1 MSSFMRGK
9 WRRPHDGWHVVV
21 GTWSEEMN
29 GHSTTDKLVHGQTT
43 CEAETG
49 ERNVEVAASQTNA
62 RGARQISK
70 VHPKGGGRG
79 GPLRSRSPR
88 MAMQPRGLGTVLALA
103 GDVTGEHGSEG
114 PVHDETVQHRELHT
128 QGPGPC
134 RLPCRQ
140 LPDSGLG
147 TGHTAPVD
155 PAHSLGIFGKQGR
168 QQHLIYADVQV
179 ALTHANQMALSAA
192 NMRNTLLSIRGELGN
207 SILLGAGSD
216 PNAHH
221 GQGNSNR

>member
-1 MSSFMRGK
+1 MRGK

-21 GTWSEEMN
+21 GTWSEETN
-29 GHSTTDKLVHGQTT
+29 QQTT
-43 CEAETG
+43 CGAAE
-49 ERNVEVAASQTNA
+49 SQTNA
-62 RGARQISK
+62 KGASEISK

-79 GPLRSRSPR
+79 GTLRSRSPR
-88 MAMQPRGLGTVLALA
+88 MATQPRGLGTVLALV
-103 GDVTGEHGSEG
+103 GDITGEHGSEG

-128 QGPGPC
+128 QCPGPC
-134 RLPCRQ
+134 RSPCRQ

-155 PAHSLGIFGKQGR
+155 PARSLGIFGKPGR
-168 QQHLIYADVQV
+168 QQHLIFADVQV

-207 SILLGAGSD
+207 SILLGTGSD